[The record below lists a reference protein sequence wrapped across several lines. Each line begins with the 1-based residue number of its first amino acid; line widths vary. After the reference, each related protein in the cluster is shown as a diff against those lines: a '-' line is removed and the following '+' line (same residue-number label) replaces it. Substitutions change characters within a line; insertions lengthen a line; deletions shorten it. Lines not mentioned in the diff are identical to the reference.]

1 MLDLL
6 LTHAYFLAEDPHEQQ
21 LMRPFPPLGIQYLV
35 AWIRRAE
42 VASVDWWDATF
53 APGPEVFADVLARHD
68 PRVVGFYG
76 HTVTR
81 PVAAG
86 MVARCVAQGRRVIA
100 GGPDPVQSLD
110 AWFAMGVEVVVIGEG
125 ERTLQ
130 ALMEHLR
137 DNAWC
142 WNGATLAGIE
152 GIAFLE
158 DGVVVRTAPRA
169 LIRPIDQ
176 LPWPDRRREDLDAYF
191 QAWRARHGET
201 AMSVST
207 SRGCPFHCSW
217 CSKQVYGDTFR
228 RRAVEDVID
237 EILSIR
243 AEFAP
248 DQIWFVDDMF
258 TLNRTW
264 VDRFCRRMVERSAVT
279 PFYVI
284 GRAETLDAE
293 LVASLR
299 RAGCIRMFLSAESG
313 ADHVLDAME
322 KGTTVAEIV
331 RAADLLHA
339 GGIELG
345 VFVMLGYPGEEKRD
359 ILATRD
365 MLRRVRPEV
374 TLLSVAHPM
383 KGTRFYDEVAGRI
396 TGVKGGRLTFAMRH
410 SGRLYEVAQRM
421 IWADGRLR
429 EKLDRRE
436 LDRELLGLAAR
447 YPIWRSAFALL
458 S

>member
-6 LTHAYFLAEDPHEQQ
+6 LTHAYFLAQDPHEQE

-42 VASVDWWDATF
+42 VASVDWWDTTF
-53 APGPEVFADVLARHD
+53 APGPEVFPEVLARHD

-86 MVARCVAQGRRVIA
+86 MIARCVAEGRRVIA
-100 GGPDPVQSLD
+100 GGPDPVQYLD
-110 AWFAMGVEVVVIGEG
+110 EWFAMGVEVVVIGEG

-137 DNAWC
+137 ANAWA
-142 WNGATLAGIE
+142 WDLTTLATID
-152 GIAFLE
+152 GIAFLR
-158 DGVVVRTAPRA
+158 DGAVVRTAPRA

-176 LPWPDRRREDLDAYF
+176 LPWPERRREDLDAYF

-228 RRAVEDVID
+228 RRAVDDVID
-237 EILSIR
+237 EILAIR

-264 VDRFCRRMVERSAVT
+264 VDRFCRRMVERGAVT
-279 PFYVI
+279 PFYLI

-293 LVASLR
+293 LVANLR
-299 RAGCIRMFLSAESG
+299 RAGCIRVFLSAESG
-313 ADHVLDAME
+313 ADHVLEAME

-339 GGIELG
+339 GGIEIG

-365 MLRRVRPEV
+365 LLRRVRPDV

-383 KGTRFYDEVAGRI
+383 KGTRFYDQVAGRI
-396 TGVKGGRLTFAMRH
+396 TGVQGGRLTFAMRY
-410 SGRLYEVAQRM
+410 SPRLYDAAQRM

-429 EKLDRRE
+429 DKLGRRE
-436 LDRELLGLAAR
+436 LDLELLRLAAR